1 MPREPLR
8 SRGGSQ
14 ERENKQNGSHCALG
28 ATDSRDGRINKTGG
42 YLQCRRQKERGPRG
56 RRQRRS
62 NPFCFSKGKPRCQST
77 AASSASS
84 WLLDPTG
91 RPAGDGPRVEVM
103 TQKSR
108 YRDREKRT
116 SRYLP
121 SILEKGRGRTSL
133 LGRKAK
139 IGDAAVGRFVGLSEI
154 GLRLR
159 EERGT
164 FGREAKEM
172 EGLYS
177 CGRGQ
182 LRWAESAKPAQPLP
196 YSRLFTP
203 A

>member
-1 MPREPLR
+1 MPKAKRKRPAR
-8 SRGGSQ
+8 
-14 ERENKQNGSHCALG
+14 
-28 ATDSRDGRINKTGG
+28 ATTTKVESI
-42 YLQCRRQKERGPRG
+42 L
-56 RRQRRS
+56 
-62 NPFCFSKGKPRCQST
+62 FSKSKPRCQST
-77 AASSASS
+77 GASSASS

-177 CGRGQ
+177 CGRGR
-182 LRWAESAKPAQPLP
+182 LRWAESGKPAQPLP